1 MAAASRVQLRSHN
14 KEAVDAAT
22 ISFRMKDG
30 HFFSCLLAFKTNFD
44 ANELKDEAEVEK
56 QNFIC

>member
-22 ISFRMKDG
+22 INFRMKEG
-30 HFFSCLLAFKTNFD
+30 FLSCLLAFRTNFV
-44 ANELKDEAEVEK
+44 ANMLKDEAAIEK
-56 QNFIC
+56 QNLVF